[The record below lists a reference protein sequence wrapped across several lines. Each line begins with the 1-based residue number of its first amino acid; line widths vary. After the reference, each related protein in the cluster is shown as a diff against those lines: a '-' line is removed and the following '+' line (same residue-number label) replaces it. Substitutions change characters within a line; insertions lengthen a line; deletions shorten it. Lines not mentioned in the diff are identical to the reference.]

1 MSDNETTEVQA
12 PSKAPSKLQRFIKN
26 HYTSIIFTSGV
37 ITAAAVCM
45 IVCKF
50 EREAAEAVEA
60 GEAARTALAGIVEAA
75 DQLANN

>member
-1 MSDNETTEVQA
+1 MSDNETAEVQ
-12 PSKAPSKLQRFIKN
+12 APSKLQRFIKN
-26 HYTSIIFTSGV
+26 HYTSIVFTSGV

-50 EREAAEAVEA
+50 EREAAEA

-75 DQLANN
+75 DQLTNN